1 MHILKA
7 HFSKTVRNF
16 YMQFK
21 QVAHFKF
28 SQMKPYIGSGNHRFS
43 NLIFKIVVTLI
54 FSVIFYSEADTAS
67 KSAGLM
73 GDKDALVINPVYK
86 IKRMSTGLV
95 IAYSDQKDG
104 ESVRHEFENIYA
116 DVLLGAVRK
125 QSVSQLIPILARK
138 YYYPIDE
145 CRREI
150 KHAVHVLEEWEI
162 LLSDDVIP

>member
-1 MHILKA
+1 
-7 HFSKTVRNF
+7 
-16 YMQFK
+16 
-21 QVAHFKF
+21 
-28 SQMKPYIGSGNHRFS
+28 
-43 NLIFKIVVTLI
+43 LIFKVVFALI
-54 FSVIFYSEADTAS
+54 FSVFFYSEAFTAS
-67 KSAGLM
+67 KLTGLM
-73 GDKDALVINPVYK
+73 GDKDILVINPAYK

-95 IAYSDQKDG
+95 IAYSAQKDG

-125 QSVSQLIPILARK
+125 QSVNQLIPILARK

-162 LLSDDVIP
+162 LLSDDVLP

>member
-1 MHILKA
+1 MHIFRA
-7 HFSKTVRNF
+7 HISKTVRNF

-21 QVAHFKF
+21 QVAHLKF

-43 NLIFKIVVTLI
+43 NLIFKIVFALV
-54 FSVIFYSEADTAS
+54 FSVIFYSEANTAS
-67 KSAGLM
+67 NPTGLM
-73 GDKDALVINPVYK
+73 GDKDVLLINPAYK

-95 IAYSDQKDG
+95 IAYSAQKDG

-125 QSVSQLIPILARK
+125 QSVNQLIPILARK

-162 LLSDDVIP
+162 LLSDDVLH